1 MLCRRRLKY
10 DKPFA
15 GALIDNT
22 AFDMADMADLCSPH
36 PHAERLLG
44 CSVRFMLNNRPRCY
58 IYIAADSY
66 LKKYKEYGIT
76 AEAVRRHEI
85 AHCNGWPG
93 HHPRYSRLPLS

>member
-1 MLCRRRLKY
+1 
-10 DKPFA
+10 
-15 GALIDNT
+15 
-22 AFDMADMADLCSPH
+22 MADMADLCSPH

-76 AEAVRRHEI
+76 AEAVRRHELKEE
-85 AHCNGWPG
+85 
-93 HHPRYSRLPLS
+93 RLPTLHLVNKRQLFASRAASFRSSACTHA